1 MLAKQIVSARK
12 QQNITQKQLSELT
25 GIHRAMLVRL
35 EAQDYTPSIPQL
47 EKLGEVLGFEPTDL
61 FVNKLTM
68 TAKRTILIRLL

>member
-35 EAQDYTPSIPQL
+35 EAQD
-47 EKLGEVLGFEPTDL
+47 
-61 FVNKLTM
+61 
-68 TAKRTILIRLL
+68 